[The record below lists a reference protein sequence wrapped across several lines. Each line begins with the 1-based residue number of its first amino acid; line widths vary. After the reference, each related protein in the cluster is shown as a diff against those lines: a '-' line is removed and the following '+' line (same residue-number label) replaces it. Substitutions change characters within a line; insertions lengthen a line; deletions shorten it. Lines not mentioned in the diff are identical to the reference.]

1 MHVDSFD
8 EWLSSSQPTRQ
19 RICVLVQCIQPD
31 RDPVPCNLEL
41 DYDIHFTFLSCH
53 HITEHLRLGDRRISS
68 KLPMQ
73 DVKQG

>member
-1 MHVDSFD
+1 MRGSHPLNPPDRGFACLCSAFN
-8 EWLSSSQPTRQ
+8 
-19 RICVLVQCIQPD
+19 PD

-68 KLPMQ
+68 KLPIQ